1 MSDQGKIVVLSGGVG
16 GAKLVYGLSKVL
28 PPDALL
34 VVANTGDDFSHMGLR
49 ICPDIDSL
57 TYALSDLADPV
68 RGWGRVDETWNFMR
82 ALKQV
87 GGEDWF
93 NLGDMDLALHI
104 MRSHLLQSGKG
115 LTEATRILCR
125 NLGVQTTILP
135 MSDDP
140 VPTMV
145 DTESGQLSFQ
155 EYFVREQCQPSV
167 KGFSFQGADT
177 ARLNPGLRTCFENDD
192 VAAVLIAPSNP
203 FVSIDPIL
211 AIGGFAD
218 MLEGFDGPVVA
229 VSPIVGGNAIK
240 GPAAKMMV
248 ELGLPSSALT
258 VAQHY
263 QDILT
268 GFVLDQVDAATA
280 PQIKALD
287 IEAHVEQTMMTDAL
301 SKVSLARACLKAANV
316 VLDGG
321 G

>member
-1 MSDQGKIVVLSGGVG
+1 MNAKGKIVVLSGGVG
-16 GAKLVYGLSKVL
+16 GAKLVYGLSQVL
-28 PPDALL
+28 PPEALI
-34 VVANTGDDFSHMGLR
+34 VVANTGDDFSLMGLR

-57 TYALSDLADPV
+57 TYALSGLADPV

-87 GGEDWF
+87 GGDDWF
-93 NLGDMDLALHI
+93 NLGDTDLALHV
-104 MRSHLLQSGKG
+104 MRSHLLQSGIG

-177 ARLNPGLRTCFENDD
+177 ARLNPDLRTCFENDD

-211 AIGGFAD
+211 AVDGFSD
-218 MLEGFDGPVVA
+218 TLKGFDGPIVA
-229 VSPIVGGNAIK
+229 VSPIIGGKAIK

-248 ELGLPSSALT
+248 ELGLPSTALT

-263 QDILT
+263 QGILT
-268 GFVLDQVDAATA
+268 GFVLDQVDAAAA
-280 PQIKALD
+280 PQIKALEMD
-287 IEAHVEQTMMTDAL
+287 AHIEQTMMTDAR
-301 SKVSLARACLKAANV
+301 SKVSLARACLKAVNQSWGEGV
-316 VLDGG
+316 
-321 G
+321 